1 MDFSNNKKDI
11 QIFHEEYEMK
21 SLEELEKLVGN
32 DEIKEY
38 LEKNKYLISMKKDY
52 RPRFRNMYKSELISI
67 LWSRKTKFF
76 HEFFSIMF
84 LELKKDYINKYGI
97 EKYIIE
103 EESIKKEIKDI
114 INKKKEM
121 LLRWDD
127 TIID

>member
-1 MDFSNNKKDI
+1 MANN
-11 QIFHEEYEMK
+11 Y
-21 SLEELEKLVGN
+21 L
-32 DEIKEY
+32 EY